1 MKKVILA
8 YIPVL
13 HQGYLNLFKKHPDAK
28 ELWLLG
34 SDFISDYRQLVKDV
48 RALDPEQIKV
58 SIEALKLFDT
68 VKILTKAQLS
78 TFQSAKVEL
87 IVPEDTVN
95 EDIVQKYFK
104 DLRIAW
110 DTIFLRWDRKR
121 SESYSEVQPD
131 VKISREKFD
140 QEMMKK
146 AKEIGDK
153 STDWWR
159 QVGSILMKDGKII
172 AEGRNIHLPQDFQQY
187 TDGDPRAE
195 YGSGERFE
203 LSSSLHSE
211 SHVIALAAK
220 KGIPLDGAILYTW
233 TFPCPNCAK
242 LITQAGIKKLY
253 YLDGYSLLDG
263 ENVLKAKGV
272 EIIKVEMKGTH
283 GRER

>member
-13 HQGYLNLFKKHPDAK
+13 HQGYLQLFAKHPEAK

-48 RALDPEQIKV
+48 RALKPEQIKAL
-58 SIEALKLFDT
+58 IEALKLFDS
-68 VKILTKAQLS
+68 VKILTKAELS
-78 TFQSAKVEL
+78 TFQSEKLEL
-87 IVPEDTVN
+87 IVPEDSVN
-95 EDIVQKYFK
+95 EDIVKKYFPNFP
-104 DLRIAW
+104 ITW
-110 DTIFLRWDRKR
+110 DSIFLRWDRKR

-146 AKEIGDK
+146 AKAIGDK

-159 QVGSILMKDGKII
+159 QVGSILMKEGKII

-211 SHVIALAAK
+211 THVIAKAARE
-220 KGIPLDGAILYTW
+220 GVPLEGAVLYTW

-242 LITQAGIKKLY
+242 LIASCGIKKLY
-253 YLDGYSLLDG
+253 YSDGYSLLDG

-272 EIIKVEMKGTH
+272 EIIKVSH
-283 GRER
+283 FA

>member
-13 HQGYLNLFKKHPDAK
+13 HQGYLQLFAKHPEAK

-48 RALDPEQIKV
+48 RALKPEQIKAL
-58 SIEALKLFDT
+58 IEALKLFDS
-68 VKILTKAQLS
+68 VKILTKAELS
-78 TFQSAKVEL
+78 TFQSEKLEL
-87 IVPEDTVN
+87 IVPEDSVN
-95 EDIVQKYFK
+95 EDIVKKYFPNFP
-104 DLRIAW
+104 ITW
-110 DTIFLRWDRKR
+110 DSIFLRWDRKR

-146 AKEIGDK
+146 AKAIGDK

-159 QVGSILMKDGKII
+159 QVGSILMKDEKII

-211 SHVIALAAK
+211 THVIAKAARE
-220 KGIPLDGAILYTW
+220 GVPLEGAVLYTW

-242 LITQAGIKKLY
+242 LIASCGIKKLY
-253 YLDGYSLLDG
+253 YSDGYSLLDG

-272 EIIKVEMKGTH
+272 EIIKVSH
-283 GRER
+283 FA